1 VEKIFVEPIENT
13 EKKFQFGNYF
23 LWFPKGEKTHM
34 AKFKKRWSLHLRY
47 NITYPIMLTNRRST
61 QV

>member
-34 AKFKKRWSLHLRY
+34 GKFKKRWSS
-47 NITYPIMLTNRRST
+47 PFK
-61 QV
+61 V